1 MGNFFLLWHFSE
13 RLGAFWSR
21 NFMTQRRSCVKL
33 FFSLRLI
40 LAPAMAKDLFL
51 NELFDTIS
59 W

>member
-21 NFMTQRRSCVKL
+21 NFMTRSCVKL

>member
-1 MGNFFLLWHFSE
+1 
-13 RLGAFWSR
+13 
-21 NFMTQRRSCVKL
+21 VKL